1 MLKDLRHAIRLLA
14 RARGW
19 TTVVVLSLALGIG
32 ANAALFSAVNGLL
45 LTKIP
50 VRDPDTLVRF
60 RWTGKNDMVS
70 SSSDYGFLNRGP
82 GNENMRSTFSYPMYR
97 QFVAD
102 NKTMSD
108 LFACAPYGRMNV
120 VADGRAEL
128 ATAFIST
135 GNYYRILGATARIGR
150 TIVPDDDRPEA
161 PPVATISSKY
171 WHSRFGTDPA
181 VVGKTVRMNNVQ
193 VTIVGVLD
201 PAFTGIQNPLDE
213 AADVGLPLALDPQ
226 LSPAPPGP
234 TATPSQL
241 RLSQP
246 TYWWLQMMGRL
257 NPGVT
262 PAQVEGNLATV
273 FQNAARAGLDTYMK
287 SLT

>member
-1 MLKDLRHAIRLLA
+1 MLLQAK
-14 RARGW
+14 GW
-19 TTVVVLSLALGIG
+19 TIVVVLSLALGIG
-32 ANAALFSAVNGLL
+32 ANTALFSLVNGLL
-45 LTKIP
+45 LTKVP
-50 VRDPDTLVRF
+50 VKNPDNLVRF
-60 RWTGKNDMVS
+60 RYAGRNDMVTS
-70 SSSDYGFLNRGP
+70 SSGYGFLNKTPDGQDVRA
-82 GNENMRSTFSYPMYR
+82 SFSYPMFQ
-97 QFVAD
+97 QFVTD
-102 NKTMSD
+102 NRTMTD
-108 LFACAPYGRMNV
+108 LIACAPFGRLNV

-135 GNYYRILGATARIGR
+135 GNYYRVLGATARLGR
-150 TIVPDDDRPEA
+150 TILPDDDRPDA

-201 PAFTGIQNPLDE
+201 PAFTGLQNPLDE